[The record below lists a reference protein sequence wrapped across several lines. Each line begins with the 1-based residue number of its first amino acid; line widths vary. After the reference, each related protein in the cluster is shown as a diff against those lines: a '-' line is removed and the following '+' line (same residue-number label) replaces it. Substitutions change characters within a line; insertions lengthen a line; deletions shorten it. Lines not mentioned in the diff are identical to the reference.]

1 MAEQEGLSRMYQK
14 EHGQYG
20 LDEAWERNLRYYQK
34 ESRQKLQKDFL
45 RSGNQDI
52 LDELEQS
59 ELKPELESYGFGNS
73 FQN

>member
-1 MAEQEGLSRMYQK
+1 MAEQEGLSRIYQK

-34 ESRQKLQKDFL
+34 ESRQKLQKEFL

-52 LDELEQS
+52 LDELE
-59 ELKPELESYGFGNS
+59 
-73 FQN
+73 